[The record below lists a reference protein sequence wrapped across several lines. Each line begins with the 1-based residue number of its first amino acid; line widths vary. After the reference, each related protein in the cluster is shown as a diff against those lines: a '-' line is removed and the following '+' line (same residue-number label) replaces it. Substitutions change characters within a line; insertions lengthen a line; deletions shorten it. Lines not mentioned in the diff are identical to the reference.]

1 MTAQHNPSAPVRLL
15 IAENS
20 ENAAQEFD
28 SLLRDAGIPTRS
40 EIIDLPMA
48 VDAMHEA
55 DLLLANSSLP
65 ELEQIIPRLSDQAP
79 NVPIVLVNYD
89 DATITTTRGMQLG
102 AADVVP
108 KSEPEHLVLVVKREL
123 EHVLQYQSLSQT
135 RRALQETEQRCQL
148 LLRSSKAAIAY
159 VHDGMHIYANEG
171 YLKLFG
177 FEDVE
182 DLIGLPHMDL
192 LDADSAVALK
202 VAMKQFQRDGE
213 EKEIEF
219 VGQNTAEETI
229 AGTMTLAAAEYE
241 GEHCMQVT
249 VRTGRATDAL
259 RPRRPQPTMLRLPT
273 AKAARQP
280 M

>member
-1 MTAQHNPSAPVRLL
+1 MRDVRVVRKRERLAKKDMTAQHNPSAPVRLL

-65 ELEQIIPRLSDQAP
+65 ELEQIIPRLSSRSP
-79 NVPIVLVNYD
+79 NVPIVLVNYEG
-89 DATITTTRGMQLG
+89 ATITTTRGMQLG

-123 EHVLQYQSLSQT
+123 ENVLQYHSLSQT
-135 RRALQETEQRCQL
+135 RRALEETEQRCQL

-159 VHDGMHIYANEG
+159 VHDGG
-171 YLKLFG
+171 CTST
-177 FEDVE
+177 
-182 DLIGLPHMDL
+182 PT
-192 LDADSAVALK
+192 
-202 VAMKQFQRDGE
+202 R
-213 EKEIEF
+213 
-219 VGQNTAEETI
+219 
-229 AGTMTLAAAEYE
+229 
-241 GEHCMQVT
+241 VT
-249 VRTGRATDAL
+249 
-259 RPRRPQPTMLRLPT
+259 
-273 AKAARQP
+273 
-280 M
+280 